1 MVMNRPAL
9 QDDLTESRRQL
20 QELIDRSEITELV
33 NRLGVWLDEKRWD
46 EARSILTEDATAKT
60 PGGSVAGVEQLAQQA
75 RQNHV
80 VPTHHVITNVL
91 IDLDGDRATAGANL
105 IATFVSGPD
114 RSGPHFQ
121 LGERY
126 RFEAIRTRM
135 LTGQGGGG
143 AASSSRPMDR
153 GRSTHSPVRHSG
165 PSCGPVVDPRRVNQT
180 ERRGAR
186 SRYAPGNAASR

>member
-1 MVMNRPAL
+1 MNRSAL
-9 QDDLTESRRQL
+9 QDDLTESPRRL

-33 NRLGVWLDEKRWD
+33 HRLGVWLDDKRLD

-60 PGGSVAGVEQLAQQA
+60 PGGSVAGVDRLAQQA

-91 IDLDGDRATAGANL
+91 IDLDGDRATVGANL

-114 RSGPHFQ
+114 GSGPHFQ

-126 RFEAIRTRM
+126 RFEAIRTPDGWR
-135 LTGQGGGG
+135 LSHVESTPVWSVG
-143 AASSSRPMDR
+143 SRPV
-153 GRSTHSPVRHSG
+153 SP
-165 PSCGPVVDPRRVNQT
+165 
-180 ERRGAR
+180 
-186 SRYAPGNAASR
+186 